1 MTEVLT
7 QALPSDSGLT
17 MTMPRRGH
25 TILVVEDHADTREL
39 LRYVLE
45 SCRYEVTEAADG
57 AEAIRLAD
65 EILPDLILMDTGL
78 STMDGLEATRHIRG
92 AGGNPNVPIVF
103 LSGHAQPQ
111 ARALALASGGNDYLV
126 KPISL
131 EELQRVIDCQLSDA
145 KQRPNR
151 PTVKDFESVGEQL

>member
-1 MTEVLT
+1 MTEIVT

-17 MTMPRRGH
+17 MTTPRRSH

-45 SCRYEVTEAADG
+45 SRRYEVSEATDG
-57 AEAIRLAD
+57 AEAIRLA
-65 EILPDLILMDTGL
+65 EKILPDLILMDTSL
-78 STMDGLEATRHIRG
+78 STMDGIEVTRHIRG
-92 AGGNPNVPIVF
+92 AGGNRNVPIVF

-131 EELQRVIDCQLSDA
+131 EELQRVIECQLSGA
-145 KQRPNR
+145 LNR
-151 PTVKDFESVGEQL
+151 PTVTDCQSAGEQL

>member
-7 QALPSDSGLT
+7 QALPDSGLT
-17 MTMPRRGH
+17 MTMPRRTH
-25 TILVVEDHADTREL
+25 TILVVEDHPDTRDL

-45 SCRYEVTEAADG
+45 SRRYEVTEAADG

-78 STMDGLEATRHIRG
+78 SAMDGLEATRHIRG
-92 AGGNPNVPIVF
+92 SGGNPNVPIVF

-131 EELQRVIDCQLSDA
+131 EELQRVIECQLSGA
-145 KQRPNR
+145 INR
-151 PTVKDFESVGEQL
+151 PTVTDCQSVGEQL